1 MTYPTVTPPS
11 ERMTSPMSFLI
22 RVLLPDRP
30 GSLGQLAEAFG
41 LVDGN
46 IRSVDVVEA
55 FPDGTVMDDIV
66 ISLPKTVM
74 ADVLIT
80 AARSVEGV
88 EIDSIRPFS
97 GTVDRRGQIR
107 MLADVA
113 ASARDIPQAMDKLV
127 SVIPKS
133 MTATW
138 AIVLDDTEPITR
150 VAASQAAPEDDG
162 SIPESISVP
171 AARILHPDREGWI
184 PASWA
189 LLDSA
194 LAATP
199 LDGTGMALI
208 VARTGGPDFLANEV
222 KHLANLGKIVGTLL
236 T

>member
-1 MTYPTVTPPS
+1 
-11 ERMTSPMSFLI
+11 MSFLI

-41 LVDGN
+41 LVEGN

-66 ISLPKTVM
+66 IALPKTVM

-88 EIDSIRPFS
+88 EVDSIRPFS

-113 ASARDIPQAMDKLV
+113 ASARDIPHAMDKLV

-138 AIVLDDTEPITR
+138 AVVLNDAEPITR

-162 SIPESISVP
+162 SIPTSIHVTE
-171 AARILHPDREGWI
+171 ARVLYPDQEDWI

-199 LDGTGMALI
+199 LDGTGMVLI

-222 KHLANLGKIVGTLL
+222 RHLANLGKIVGTLL

>member
-1 MTYPTVTPPS
+1 
-11 ERMTSPMSFLI
+11 MSFLI

-41 LVDGN
+41 LVEGN

-66 ISLPKTVM
+66 IALPKTVM

-88 EIDSIRPFS
+88 EVDSIRPFS

-113 ASARDIPQAMDKLV
+113 ASARDIPHAMDKLV

-138 AIVLDDTEPITR
+138 AVVLNDAEPITR

-162 SIPESISVP
+162 SIPSSIHVTE
-171 AARILHPDREGWI
+171 ARVLHPDQEDWI

-199 LDGTGMALI
+199 LVGTGMVLI

-222 KHLANLGKIVGTLL
+222 RHLANLGKIVGTLL